1 MADVVNPGDSLRSQS
16 LGRGLTRSRTSQRTL
31 FSGAMTVLT
40 FLATGIALLPLVAVI
55 FYVVIHGASR
65 LSLDLFTELPPPPLV
80 KGGGFGNAILGTLMI
95 VGIAAAISIPFGV
108 LAAICLPGIRALL
121 PGLIS

>member
-1 MADVVNPGDSLRSQS
+1 
-16 LGRGLTRSRTSQRTL
+16 
-31 FSGAMTVLT
+31 MTVLT